1 MVKIIVDMEK
11 GKYNKYIIGTGIGL
25 QDVDKLK
32 NSKYFLSETAKYIN
46 GDITL
51 EELDKLI
58 SSYYQ
63 SKPKDGDRTEEADIV
78 SVRIA
83 KILSGDSFTFTVGQL
98 RTIHKTLFDGLL
110 EHPGELRR
118 YNFLK
123 KEWALDGD
131 SVTYGDYRDLAMTLQ
146 YDFEQEK
153 KYRYAGLSMD
163 EVIDHLAIFVANLWQ
178 IHAFEEGNTRTTA
191 VFFIEYLRS
200 LGFDVA
206 NDTFA
211 KNAWFFRNS
220 LVRANYNNITK
231 GIFADRSYL
240 IKFLRN
246 LLLGE
251 DNLLRNR
258 DLHAAMVKPSN
269 GNISRESRVLS
280 MLKDKPTIT
289 VDQLA
294 QEIGVSPRTIKS
306 VLKSLENE
314 KKIKRI
320 NGKRYGHW
328 EVLV

>member
-1 MVKIIVDMEK
+1 MERE
-11 GKYNKYIIGTGIGL
+11 KYNKYIIGTGIGL
-25 QDVDKLK
+25 QDVDKLQ
-32 NSKYFLSETAKYIN
+32 NSQYFLNETEKYIN

-51 EELDKLI
+51 EELDRLI
-58 SSYYQ
+58 CSYYQ
-63 SKPKDGDRTEEADIV
+63 RNPKDGNRTAEADIV

-83 KILSGDSFTFTVGQL
+83 KILADDSFTFTTGQL
-98 RTIHKTLFDGLL
+98 QTIHKTLFEGLL

-118 YNFLK
+118 YNFSK
-123 KEWALDGD
+123 KEWVLDGD

-153 KYRYAGLSMD
+153 RYRYAGLSMD
-163 EVIDHLAIFVANLWQ
+163 EVIDHLAIFVADLWK

-200 LGFDVA
+200 LGFDVT

-211 KNAWFFRNS
+211 KNAWYFRNS
-220 LVRANYNNITK
+220 LVVANYNNIAK

-240 IKFLRN
+240 IKFLKN

-251 DNLLRNR
+251 DNILKNR
-258 DLHAAMVKPSN
+258 DLHAMRNRPSN

-280 MLKDKPTIT
+280 LLKEKPTIT
-289 VDQLA
+289 ADQLA

-306 VLKSLENE
+306 VLKGLENE

-328 EVLV
+328 EIQ